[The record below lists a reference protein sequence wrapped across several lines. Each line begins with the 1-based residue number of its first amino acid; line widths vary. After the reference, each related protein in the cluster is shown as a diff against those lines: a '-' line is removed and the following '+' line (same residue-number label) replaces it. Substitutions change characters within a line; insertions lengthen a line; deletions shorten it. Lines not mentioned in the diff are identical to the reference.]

1 MLRSKNKYLWVVAL
15 CALLTALVYLLVRA
29 GGVHIKRPP
38 RHHYDQTRFT
48 RLVRPYNEPQDT
60 DNSGPPK
67 AGFIFLNPNN
77 SIRI

>member
-1 MLRSKNKYLWVVAL
+1 MQLLRSKNKYLWVVAL

-48 RLVRPYNEPQDT
+48 RLVEPQDT
-60 DNSGPPK
+60 DSPPK
-67 AGFIFLNPNN
+67 AGFIFF
-77 SIRI
+77 